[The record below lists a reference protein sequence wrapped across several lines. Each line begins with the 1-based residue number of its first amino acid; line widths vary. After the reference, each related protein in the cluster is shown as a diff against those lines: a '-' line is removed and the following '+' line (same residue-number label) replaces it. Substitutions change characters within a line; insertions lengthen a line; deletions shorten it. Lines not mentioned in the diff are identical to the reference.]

1 VATPVVVPHSDVGDA
16 VDEIFDGR
24 YAVVIMDSDF
34 TTFAEVEEACIT
46 LFGYT
51 AADAAALAMR
61 VHTTGEAIAAVLP
74 EVEAHEAVRSL
85 RKRNVRARAEPV

>member
-1 VATPVVVPHSDVGDA
+1 MIPDEALTGA

-34 TTFAEVEEACIT
+34 TTFAEVEEACVT

-51 AADAAALAMR
+51 AAQAAALAMR
-61 VHTTGEAIAAVLP
+61 VHTTGEAVAAVLP
-74 EVEAHEAVRSL
+74 EEEALRAVGSL
-85 RKRNVRARAEPV
+85 RKRNVRARLEPV